1 MSGGAAF
8 SRGGALA
15 LVAVGCALFLA
26 MLYLIGAGEDFGGE
40 RGQGQAH
47 AASNGLNGYSG
58 LYRLVEAQG
67 YDVDRSRSPG
77 GLETSGLLVLT
88 PNSFGD
94 GKEVGEIILK
104 RLYLGPTL
112 VIMPKW
118 STNRPRI
125 DLPSEVKSKFKR
137 GWVTLGSPR
146 ASEWPE
152 VLPTGYQFKHRIFP
166 KPIEVPA
173 AVEIVTDPEAGRQNV
188 QPKKPDTAAAP
199 LPPPPPPGRW
209 AGTGYNGVLPTSF
222 TTFAETV
229 PGQKALIVD
238 NAGRVLAFEATSTI
252 REAVRKPGA
261 VGPDEYIDDDNP
273 AYPVIFLAEPD
284 LANNYGLA
292 DPARAAAAVALV
304 ERLTE
309 DGDIYEVT
317 FDLTLNG
324 FGASENLLTLA
335 FRPPFLAATL
345 SLLVA
350 LLIVGWRA
358 FQRFGPPAAPAGPD
372 IAFGK
377 RQLIAN
383 GAGLIVRARRFGL
396 LGAPYVT
403 LSARRLAERLGLARP
418 DAAAIDA
425 ALARRLPQ
433 EEPFTRRAARME
445 AAEKPADLVAAAQA
459 LDDLNTKLAEPSSS
473 GTKTR

>member
-1 MSGGAAF
+1 MSGRAAF

-15 LVAVGCALFLA
+15 LVAVGCALFIG

-58 LYRLVEAQG
+58 LYRLVGAQKYG
-67 YDVDRSRSPG
+67 VERSRSPAQ
-77 GLETSGLLVLT
+77 LEAPGLLVLT
-88 PNSFGD
+88 PAFFGD
-94 GKEVGEIILK
+94 GKEVNEILTTRRFI
-104 RLYLGPTL
+104 GPTL

-118 STNRPRI
+118 SASTPRPNLPPEVRNR
-125 DLPSEVKSKFKR
+125 FKR
-137 GWVTLGSPR
+137 GWVTLGPPR

-152 VLPTGYQFKHRIFP
+152 VLATSYSFKHKIFP
-166 KPIEVPA
+166 KPVDLAAAMEV
-173 AVEIVTDPEAGRQNV
+173 VIDPRTGRQSV
-188 QPKKPDTAAAP
+188 RPKKPDTPA
-199 LPPPPPPGRW
+199 PPPGRW
-209 AGTGYNGVLPTSF
+209 SGMGLTGVLPTSA
-222 TTFAETV
+222 TLYAE
-229 PGQKALIVD
+229 PGKGHAALITD
-238 NAGRVLAFEATSTI
+238 DAGRVLAFEA
-252 REAVRKPGA
+252 KPGE
-261 VGPDEYIDDDNP
+261 GIDDDNP
-273 AYPVIFLAEPD
+273 AYPVIFLVEPD

-292 DPARAAAAVALV
+292 DPARAAAALALV
-304 ERLTE
+304 DRLTE

-383 GAGLIVRARRFGL
+383 GAGLIIRARRFGL
-396 LGAPYVT
+396 LGAPYAA

-418 DAAAIDA
+418 DAQAIDA
-425 ALARRLPQ
+425 ALSRRLPQ

-459 LDDLNTKLAEPSSS
+459 LDDLNNKLAEPSSS